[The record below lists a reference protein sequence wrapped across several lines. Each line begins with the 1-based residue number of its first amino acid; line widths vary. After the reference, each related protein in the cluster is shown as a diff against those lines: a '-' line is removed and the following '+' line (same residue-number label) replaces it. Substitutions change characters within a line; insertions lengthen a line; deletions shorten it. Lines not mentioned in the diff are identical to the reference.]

1 MQPKRENSSVQP
13 VVTQPGKE
21 HPSTALQHA
30 RDFVDQDASEIGELY
45 ATARSDMVNSM
56 RMLIDAGR
64 RLKVKKASLPHG
76 QWLPWLEANA
86 DALGFG
92 DVVNTPQRLM
102 KAAEKAD
109 SSLATNLTADTAR
122 ALSREIWGHTASPR
136 RAATVARQANT
147 SSAPALGAPNHPAL
161 DALRRMHREVVR
173 DTKPAAVADALSG
186 DECHE
191 AGIHAAAIG
200 AWLQALQVEIER
212 SCGVHPVKE

>member
-30 RDFVDQDASEIGELY
+30 GDLTDQDASEIGELY

-56 RMLIDAGR
+56 RMLIEAGR
-64 RLKVKKASLPHG
+64 RLKVKKASLLHG
-76 QWLPWLEANA
+76 QWLPWLETNA

-92 DVVNTPQRLM
+92 DIVNTPQRLM

-109 SSLATNLTADTAR
+109 SSLTTNLTADTAR
-122 ALSREIWGHTASPR
+122 ALSREIWGNTTTPR
-136 RAATVARQANT
+136 RAATAARQV
-147 SSAPALGAPNHPAL
+147 SSVPALVGPSHPAL